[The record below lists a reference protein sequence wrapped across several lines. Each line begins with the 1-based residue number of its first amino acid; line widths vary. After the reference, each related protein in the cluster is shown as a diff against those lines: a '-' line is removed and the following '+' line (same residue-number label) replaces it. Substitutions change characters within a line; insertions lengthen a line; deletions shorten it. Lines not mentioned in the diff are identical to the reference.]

1 MKIPEP
7 TRLPS
12 GNWRIQM
19 RLGGR
24 SVSVTKR
31 SKTACVRAAQLIKA
45 EHIAGKRAVTSGS
58 LMTLN
63 EAIDSYLVAKKN
75 TLSPVTVRGY
85 RIIQR
90 NRFQKYMN
98 RPIKSIKNWQIVYD
112 SEIGRLNPKTL
123 HNSFSLLKTVYRYT
137 MGQPMPSVVELPVPK
152 ADRNFLDADQIKAF
166 LDAVKGKPCEV
177 AALLALSSL
186 RCSEIL
192 GLTWDRIDLKKDVL
206 TVHGAAVL
214 DENNQLVHKETNKT
228 DASWRYVPI
237 FIGQLHDA
245 LSAIEPKTGPVV
257 HYKTESGM
265 IRAFY
270 SVCQDAGLPLCGPHS
285 LRHSYASVC
294 VHLGIPEETAMSI
307 GGWSDFTTMRKI
319 YTHISQ
325 RDRNDHILELTAF
338 YKNAHETAHDSLETK

>member
-12 GNWRIQM
+12 GNWRIRM
-19 RLGGR
+19 RLGGQ

-45 EHIAGKRAVTSGS
+45 EHIAGKRAVSTGS
-58 LMTLN
+58 LLTMS
-63 EAIDSYLVAKKN
+63 EAIDAYLTAKKN

-98 RPIKSIKNWQIVYD
+98 RPIQSIKNWQVVYD

-123 HNSFSLLKTVYRYT
+123 HNSFGLLKTVYRFT
-137 MGQPMPSVVELPVPK
+137 IGQPMPSVVELPVPK
-152 ADRNFLDADQIKAF
+152 AERNFLDADQIQVF
-166 LDAVKGKPCEV
+166 LDAVRGKPCEV

-192 GLTWDRIDLKKDVL
+192 GLTWDRVDLKKDVL

-214 DENNQLVHKETNKT
+214 DENNQLVMKRTNKT
-228 DASWRYVPI
+228 NASWRYVPI

-245 LSAIEPKTGPVV
+245 LAATKQNAGPVV

-270 SVCQDAGLPLCGPHS
+270 KVCQDAGLPLCGPHS

-325 RDRNDHILELTAF
+325 RDRNDHIRELTAF
-338 YKNAHETAHDSLETK
+338 YKNAHENAHDGLEA